1 MKSSS
6 NIAKISNLIY
16 YVLNTCDRE
25 NNIWM
30 IAIATFI
37 CKFCIST
44 LVEEAASG
52 KAIKW
57 RGFATDIDIE
67 CEMNPFHKIW
77 RKEDNSDRLMNHR
90 KGKKFNHAF
99 CQTKHSWSVMNIS
112 MMSFIWSNL
121 PSSSNHH
128 LRKTL
133 VLCRL
138 THTIKSFS
146 HEDKTTIRGCSL
158 TLPPSTDQNTIITSW
173 SDGLCSIEDM
183 MMIRE
188 HSLTLSALIKIP
200 SWWFDQTRCFS
211 NEDMMMIP
219 PLTDQNAIMVRW
231 SDSVCLNENKRMI
244 REHSLRRYDDDQ
256 RTWLDLVCPDQW
268 R

>member
-1 MKSSS
+1 MESCSIFDDLSDFSRKHLIPECSLWAVPNFFLFFLFIYEEFFQYRQNIKS
-6 NIAKISNLIY
+6 NWLLDK
-16 YVLNTCDRE
+16 CDHE
-25 NNIWM
+25 NNIW
-30 IAIATFI
+30 IVRATFI

-138 THTIKSFS
+138 T
-146 HEDKTTIRGCSL
+146 
-158 TLPPSTDQNTIITSW
+158 P
-173 SDGLCSIEDM
+173 
-183 MMIRE
+183 
-188 HSLTLSALIKIP
+188 KI
-200 SWWFDQTRCFS
+200 
-211 NEDMMMIP
+211 
-219 PLTDQNAIMVRW
+219 
-231 SDSVCLNENKRMI
+231 
-244 REHSLRRYDDDQ
+244 
-256 RTWLDLVCPDQW
+256 
-268 R
+268 